1 MSLSL
6 LLAAAAAGV
15 RWIGAAA
22 AGSGAGPFRWLGL
35 PLLPAA
41 TWLAAGA
48 VGILVPAWMAVAAV
62 PLVLGVAAAP
72 WDDRSIVAVDA
83 ALVVVAGLASL
94 PPLSIGA
101 SLLAAAGTA
110 AVWLG
115 VDALARVSGGVG
127 RAAALAGAALA
138 ALAAVEFVDR
148 AGDRDLYSLREAAPG
163 LAVVPTCGGE
173 RVEVRPGTVG
183 WLDRP
188 RGSAPHPTAL
198 FLHGAEPRGGRQP
211 VACAVRRT
219 LLARGYAVL
228 ALDHPGYGASAV
240 PDSGA
245 SVERWDPVARAM
257 SALDWIRAEPDL
269 AAELVVA
276 HSMGA
281 VDAVRMAAAELDDVS
296 ALVLIGAALSEEVQG
311 DQEYWYERFH
321 RDRSLTHRVTREQWR
336 EIEDRFY
343 SARRALEEMRPD
355 HPPVV
360 FAEAER
366 EWEHLL
372 ELREEFFR
380 RIPGEKERRRLE
392 GASHYLNSF
401 RIRNELVTDADVLR
415 RLADVLPAPP

>member
-1 MSLSL
+1 MSVSL
-6 LLAAAAAGV
+6 LLAAAAVGV
-15 RWIGAAA
+15 RWIGAGALRA
-22 AGSGAGPFRWLGL
+22 KHGSVRWLGL

-48 VGILVPAWMAVAAV
+48 VGIFAPAWMAAAAV
-62 PLVLGVAAAP
+62 PLVLAVAAAP
-72 WDDRSIVAVDA
+72 GDDRWILGVDA
-83 ALVVVAGLASL
+83 TLVAVAGLASM
-94 PPLSIGA
+94 PSLSIGA

-127 RAAALAGAALA
+127 RAVAVAGAALA

-148 AGDRDLYSLREAAPG
+148 AGDQGLYSLREAAPG
-163 LAVVPTCGGE
+163 LAVVPSCEGD
-173 RVEVRPGTVG
+173 RVELESGTVG

-211 VACAVRRT
+211 VACAVRRV
-219 LLARGYAVL
+219 LLGRGYAVL
-228 ALDHPGYGASAV
+228 ALDHPGYGASAA

-245 SVERWDPVARAM
+245 NLERWDPASRAT
-257 SALDWIRAEPDL
+257 SALAWIRGEPDL
-269 AAELVVA
+269 DAALVVG

-281 VDAVRMAAAELDDVS
+281 VDAVRMTADGLDGVS
-296 ALVLIGAALSEEVQG
+296 AMVLIGAALSEE
-311 DQEYWYERFH
+311 DPDEDYWYGRFH
-321 RDRSLTHRVTREQWR
+321 RDRSLSHRLTRERWR

-343 SARRALEEMRPD
+343 SARRALGEMPPD

-372 ELREEFFR
+372 EPRDEFYR
-380 RIPGEKERRRLE
+380 RIPGEKQRALLD

-401 RIRNELVTDADVLR
+401 RIRDVLVTDVDALR
-415 RLADVLPAPP
+415 RLSAVLPAPP